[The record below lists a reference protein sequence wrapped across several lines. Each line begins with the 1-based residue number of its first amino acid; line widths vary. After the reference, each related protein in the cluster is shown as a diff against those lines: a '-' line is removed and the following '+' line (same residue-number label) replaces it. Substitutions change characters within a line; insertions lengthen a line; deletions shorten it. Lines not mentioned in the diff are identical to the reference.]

1 MAINQDKLHEFL
13 GKAIV
18 DFGAVFSAALIRIGD
33 KLGLYKALSS
43 GGPQTPAELARKTNT
58 TERYVR
64 EWLSN
69 QAAGGYVNYD
79 AATGKFHMSEEQ
91 TFAMADESS
100 PVFLPGA
107 FQCALAATK
116 AEEQLTERFK
126 TGEGLGWHEHHHE
139 LFVGTER
146 FFRPGYAANLIASW
160 LLAMFDASAK
170 PVYRDRAE
178 KWFRVMKSR
187 MKLKHDGTYEI
198 WNYWEPAGAWD
209 YKSNGLPKHWIG
221 VHPNAQYYDFDV
233 EGIVAA
239 YEHGLVFNKDD
250 INRLVA
256 TAIEETR
263 YWTALVPLLLL
274 FGGLHLTGHSMGG
287 HHDHAPPSSA
297 AGHERQP

>member
-43 GGPQTPAELARKTNT
+43 GGPQTPAELARKTST
-58 TERYVR
+58 TERYLR

-91 TFAMADESS
+91 AFAMADESS

-146 FFRPGYAANLIASW
+146 FFRPGYAANLIASRSPIA
-160 LLAMFDASAK
+160 LAVTLEAVRRAGRLDSLEEVLRQEFRTSCAALQS
-170 PVYRDRAE
+170 RD
-178 KWFRVMKSR
+178 
-187 MKLKHDGTYEI
+187 L
-198 WNYWEPAGAWD
+198 
-209 YKSNGLPKHWIG
+209 
-221 VHPNAQYYDFDV
+221 V
-233 EGIVAA
+233 EGIRALLVDKDRNPRWSPASLAEVTPESIDA
-239 YEHGLVFNKDD
+239 YF
-250 INRLVA
+250 
-256 TAIEETR
+256 
-263 YWTALVPLLLL
+263 
-274 FGGLHLTGHSMGG
+274 
-287 HHDHAPPSSA
+287 APP
-297 AGHERQP
+297 RT